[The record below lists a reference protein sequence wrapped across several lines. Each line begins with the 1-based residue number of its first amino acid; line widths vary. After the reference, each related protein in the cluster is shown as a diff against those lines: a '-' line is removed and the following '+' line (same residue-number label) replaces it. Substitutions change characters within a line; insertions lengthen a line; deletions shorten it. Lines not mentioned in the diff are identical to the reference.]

1 MVNILLSTYDFN
13 NSYCFSKLKEY
24 LRSNMKV
31 VVLPFTHSFEY
42 YFKEELFNELYDYDI
57 GRELP
62 YITRPFHDYGI
73 EKENIYV
80 LNPFRDSTVFM
91 KYKIQQADILFF
103 TGGNPI
109 NFMALIKVFD
119 IEKELKDFK
128 GITIGASAGAM
139 LQLEE
144 FFVYY
149 LPWEEYPYEY
159 FKGLG
164 YVRGIDIMV
173 HWENNEW
180 QNIAKIMSHIER
192 RIPFINLPNG
202 ECLIYKK
209 EVK

>member
-1 MVNILLSTYDFN
+1 MHVLLSTYDFN
-13 NSYCFSKLKEY
+13 NSYCFPKLKEH

-31 VVLPFTHSFEY
+31 VILPFTHSFEY
-42 YFKEELFNELYDYDI
+42 YFEEELFNELYDYDI

-80 LNPFRDSTVFM
+80 LNPFRDSTAFM

-128 GITIGASAGAM
+128 GITMGASAGAM
-139 LQLEE
+139 VQLEE
-144 FFVYY
+144 FMTYY
-149 LPWEEYPYEY
+149 LPWEQYPYEY
-159 FKGLG
+159 YQGLG
-164 YVRGIDIMV
+164 YVKGLDVIV
-173 HWENNEW
+173 HWRNDKW
-180 QNIAKIMSHIER
+180 QNIAKNISHIER
-192 RIPFINLPNG
+192 GIPFLPLKDGFCMVFDKN
-202 ECLIYKK
+202 
-209 EVK
+209 